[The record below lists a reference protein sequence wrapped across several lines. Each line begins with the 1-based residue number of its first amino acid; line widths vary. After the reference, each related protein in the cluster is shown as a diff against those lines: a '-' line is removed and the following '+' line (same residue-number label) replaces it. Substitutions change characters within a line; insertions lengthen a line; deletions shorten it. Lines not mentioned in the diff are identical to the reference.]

1 MSEIYNPDG
10 FSGSHQAKKL
20 VALTA
25 LKAVGV
31 AFELAAKWDPEV
43 QREIADWN
51 DNEVFAMG
59 VLPKGPFISVR
70 KVGRDRVEFLG
81 TGMKNPDVGI
91 LFKNLD
97 AAMMVFTGQI
107 GTHIAAA
114 ERRFL
119 VLGNLSECMK
129 ISRTLQLVQAFL
141 LPGFIVRKSFKRA
154 PQFTRA
160 QKITKAKI
168 YAAFAPLLAAKMLKK
183 VD

>member
-1 MSEIYNPDG
+1 MSDTFNPER
-10 FSGSHQAKKL
+10 FSGSHQTKKL

-31 AFELAAKWDPEV
+31 AFELAAKWDPDV

-59 VLPKGPFISVR
+59 VLPNGPFITIQ
-70 KVGRDRVEFLG
+70 KVGKDRVKFLG
-81 TGMKNPDVGI
+81 TGMKNPNVGI

-114 ERRFL
+114 ERRFI

-129 ISRTLQLVQAFL
+129 ISRTLLLVQAFL
-141 LPGFIVRKSFKRA
+141 LPGFIVKKSFKRA
-154 PQFTRA
+154 PKFTRE
-160 QKITKAKI
+160 QMITKAKI
-168 YAAFAPLLAAKMLKK
+168 YAAFAPLLTAKMLKK
-183 VD
+183 VH